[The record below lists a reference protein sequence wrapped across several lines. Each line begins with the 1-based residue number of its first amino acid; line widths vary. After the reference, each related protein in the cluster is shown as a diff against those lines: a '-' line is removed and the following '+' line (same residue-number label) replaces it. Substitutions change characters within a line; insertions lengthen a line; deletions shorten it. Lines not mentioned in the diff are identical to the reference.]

1 VARGVTEEDLQGKNA
16 RFINFADSAEAYA
29 TADQVFVF

>member
-1 VARGVTEEDLQGKNA
+1 VARGVTDDDIKNKNA

-29 TADQVFVF
+29 TAEKVFVF